1 MLLMIVID
9 FVRYGVSV
17 SKLQGVSLVRCWE
30 KGNKYFFKYH
40 HVQVRT
46 YLSESTVLCSIM

>member
-1 MLLMIVID
+1 MMLLMIVID

-30 KGNKYFFKYH
+30 KGNKYFFKYL
-40 HVQVRT
+40 VPPCTVT
-46 YLSESTVLCSIM
+46 YLS